1 MMCSFSICTVQT
13 SYVVVRRCSHGFSLL
28 FDIFQRLATSF
39 CCCNNKFISRE
50 SKLKSTAFLSK
61 NTHPMANPIP
71 ITNEEI
77 LNNVFAQGILVDKN
91 ISMTAI
97 NPGVERLPPTH
108 ALQLV

>member
-1 MMCSFSICTVQT
+1 M
-13 SYVVVRRCSHGFSLL
+13 VVVRRVVLCSHGFSLL
-28 FDIFQRLATSF
+28 FDIFQRLAT
-39 CCCNNKFISRE
+39 KFIFRE

-61 NTHPMANPIP
+61 NTHPMVNPIP

-97 NPGVERLPPTH
+97 NPGVLRLPPTH

>member
-1 MMCSFSICTVQT
+1 MSWSWFVVLFSVLTVSHCCLTSFNV
-13 SYVVVRRCSHGFSLL
+13 LP
-28 FDIFQRLATSF
+28 LAT
-39 CCCNNKFISRE
+39 KFIFRE

-61 NTHPMANPIP
+61 NTHPMVNPIP

-91 ISMTAI
+91 IGMTAI
-97 NPGVERLPPTH
+97 NPGVLRLPPTH